1 MDPPAGLVLPYYSQ
15 KSRKS
20 RELYGFPRTNDNC
33 LEVMTP
39 HPSRS
44 NPPPDPEPSPSFRA
58 LERFRDYLEGVR
70 AASPHTIR
78 AYLGDIGDF
87 LDFLQGDG
95 LGLPQADR
103 LEMRRYLAFLKN
115 KGLSP
120 STMGRKVASLKAF
133 FRFLREEGTLEQ
145 DPALALRT
153 PRKPRRLPRL
163 LTEEEVTR
171 LLDAP
176 FPRDFFGIRDR
187 AILEVLYSTGVRVS
201 ELVHLRKADLDL
213 ARGLGKVLG
222 KGRKERLVLLG
233 RPACRAV
240 QEWIRE
246 RDALRRRVGEV
257 EGWLFLGHK
266 GKGLTTRRVAQ
277 ILDKAAAS
285 AGLTCRVHP
294 HLLRHSFATHL
305 LNRGADLRMVQEML
319 GHSSLAATQIYTH
332 LGLARLKEIYQKAH
346 PHGR

>member
-1 MDPPAGLVLPYYSQ
+1 MSPSPGKEEPLAVS
-15 KSRKS
+15 
-20 RELYGFPRTNDNC
+20 
-33 LEVMTP
+33 
-39 HPSRS
+39 PSR
-44 NPPPDPEPSPSFRA
+44 RA
-58 LERFRDYLEGVR
+58 LKRFRDYLEGVR

-78 AYLGDIGDF
+78 AYQGDIGDF
-87 LDFLQGDG
+87 LAFLQEDG
-95 LGLPQADR
+95 LDLAEVDR
-103 LEMRRYLAFLKN
+103 IEMRRYLARLKE

-120 STMGRKVASLKAF
+120 SSVGRKVASLKAF
-133 FRFLREEGTLEQ
+133 FRFLQEEGTLDH
-145 DPALALRT
+145 DPAQALRT

-171 LLDAP
+171 LLEAP

-187 AILEVLYSTGVRVS
+187 AILEVFYSTGVRVS
-201 ELVHLRKADLDL
+201 ELTRLRKGDLDL

-222 KGRKERLVLLG
+222 KGKKERLVLIG
-233 RPACRAV
+233 RPARRAV
-240 QEWIRE
+240 EDWLRE
-246 RDALRRRVGEV
+246 REALRRRLGRV

-277 ILDKAAAS
+277 ILEKAAGL

-305 LNRGADLRMVQEML
+305 LNRGADLRLVQEML

-332 LGLARLKEIYQKAH
+332 LGLARLKEVYRKAH
-346 PHGR
+346 PHGG